1 MIFYHKFE
9 VRWSDLD
16 ANKHL
21 ANSSYVAYCAQ
32 TRMAFMKKEKMGVT
46 QMSRWGIGPVI
57 MHERFSFFKEIFADQ
72 KVVVSLEIDGC
83 AEDAAI
89 YRFVHKFYLTDGSH
103 CATSEATGVWID
115 TMLRKMTS
123 PPDDVVEAMNKYK
136 TAETVVMT
144 REDFKKLPFRPENI
158 DPSLLA
164 V

>member
-1 MIFYHKFE
+1 MKFYHTFE

-21 ANSSYVAYCAQ
+21 ANSSYVQYCAQ
-32 TRMAFMKKEKMGVT
+32 TRMAFMKQEKMGVT

-72 KVVVSLEIDGC
+72 TVIVSLEIDGC
-83 AEDAAI
+83 ADDCSI
-89 YRFVHKFYLTDGSH
+89 YRFLHKFYTTGGEH

-115 TMLRKMTS
+115 TMLRKMTT

-136 TAETVVMT
+136 SPETVILT
-144 REDFKKLPFRPENI
+144 REDFKKLPFRPENV
-158 DPSLLA
+158 DPA
-164 V
+164 VFTK